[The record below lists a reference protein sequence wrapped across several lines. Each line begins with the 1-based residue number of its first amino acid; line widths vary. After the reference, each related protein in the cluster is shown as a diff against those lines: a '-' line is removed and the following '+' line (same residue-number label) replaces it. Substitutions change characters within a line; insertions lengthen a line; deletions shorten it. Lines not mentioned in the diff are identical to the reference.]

1 MSMAHKTLVLFHNLD
16 YANLICSR
24 NIQMTALRKVEMTL
38 ARTRDNSKYVT
49 RAAMSGHGAR
59 FPSLAE
65 RPTRRNSLDNY
76 YWFMIY
82 F

>member
-1 MSMAHKTLVLFHNLD
+1 
-16 YANLICSR
+16 
-24 NIQMTALRKVEMTL
+24 MTL
-38 ARTRDNSKYVT
+38 ARTGDNGKYVT
-49 RAAMSGHGAR
+49 RAAMSGQGAR
-59 FPSLAE
+59 FPPLAE